1 MKQCD
6 YFGVKLANSLAK
18 DPVIRGLFSLV
29 SSRGKCYQLS
39 QRPRLITLT
48 EP

>member
-6 YFGVKLANSLAK
+6 YFGVKLVNFLAK
-18 DPVIRGLFSLV
+18 DPVSEASFLWYQG
-29 SSRGKCYQLS
+29 RGKCYQLS